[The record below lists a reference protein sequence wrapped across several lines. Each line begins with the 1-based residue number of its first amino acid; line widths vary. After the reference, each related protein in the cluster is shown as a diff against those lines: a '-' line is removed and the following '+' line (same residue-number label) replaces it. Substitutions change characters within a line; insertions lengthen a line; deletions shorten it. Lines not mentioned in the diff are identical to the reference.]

1 MEVLH
6 SGIILVAAAL
16 VLEETGQ
23 LAERL
28 ELCDRQPP
36 APEFGIEEVKLVQG
50 VFKAVC
56 YNLSYPPE
64 INLFASAKFHQ
75 LKAYMTIDL
84 TECHALATTD
94 LTLNGHLKGG
104 VR

>member
-6 SGIILVAAAL
+6 SRLILVAAAL

-28 ELCDRQPP
+28 ELCDRQLP
-36 APEFGIEEVKLVQG
+36 AHEFGIYEEVKLVQG

-75 LKAYMTIDL
+75 LKTNLTIDL
-84 TECHALATTD
+84 TDRHAIGY
-94 LTLNGHLKGG
+94 NGFDVKWPPERRL
-104 VR
+104 